1 MDPRKGDAAF
11 IPALRLRA
19 LTRLYDRLMALTF
32 PEQELK
38 RRLVDQAAVLPGQR
52 VLDLG
57 CGTGT
62 LAVLIKQTVPGAEV
76 VGLDADEEVLA
87 VARAKAARAGV
98 DLTLY
103 RALAQEADLPLASFD
118 RVVSSL
124 FFHHLRTEDKVQVL
138 RRARDLL
145 RPGGELH
152 VLDWS
157 RPQDPLMRLA
167 FLSVRLLDGFAPTRA
182 HAEGKVPQLLEEA
195 GFVDVAEVARR
206 RTVFGT
212 MALFRARRAGDPGR
226 AP

>member
-1 MDPRKGDAAF
+1 MDPEAADATF

-19 LTRLYDRLMALTF
+19 LTKLYDRLMALTF
-32 PEQELK
+32 PDQELK

-52 VLDLG
+52 VLDVG

-62 LAVLIKQTVPGAEV
+62 LAVLTKQTVPGAEV

-87 VARAKAARAGV
+87 MARAKAAHASV

-103 RALAQEADLPLASFD
+103 RALAKEADLPAASFD

-124 FFHHLRTEDKVQVL
+124 FFHHIRPEDKVQVL
-138 RRARDLL
+138 RRVHDLL

-152 VLDWS
+152 LLDWS

-167 FLSVRLLDGFAPTRA
+167 FLSVRLLDGFGPTRA
-182 HAEGKVPQLLEEA
+182 HAQGKVPQLLEEA

-212 MALFRARRAGDPGR
+212 MALFRARRADIATRRP
-226 AP
+226 